1 MTLETRRDMLPRRM
15 SSELPGVRDAPNMM
29 QEQILARVLES
40 PSLVYVMFDEG
51 CAGLTAFLIPVEG
64 V

>member
-1 MTLETRRDMLPRRM
+1 
-15 SSELPGVRDAPNMM
+15 M

-40 PSLVYVMFDEG
+40 PSLVYVMLDES
-51 CAGLTAFLIPVEG
+51 CAGLTAFLVPVEG